1 MNLTFC
7 LLLALS
13 TSAYAQVTD
22 VSADLKRSSECM
34 FKVLQSVPG
43 VTKPRLG
50 WVRHD
55 GIVLPF
61 LEYEAS
67 EMSRWTGPTR
77 FTIHS
82 SPEDGMFFEAVLPG
96 VGPLD
101 THVTDAVIREWR
113 ARCFVQA
120 TYATD

>member
-1 MNLTFC
+1 VKLTVC
-7 LLLALS
+7 LLLALN
-13 TSAYAQVTD
+13 TSAYAQLTD

-34 FKVLQSVPG
+34 FKVLKSVPG

-50 WVRHD
+50 WVRHN

-61 LEYEAS
+61 LEYDAAES
-67 EMSRWTGPTR
+67 SRWSGPTR

-82 SPEDGMFFEAVLPG
+82 SPEDGMYFGAALPG

-113 ARCFVQA
+113 VQCFVQA
-120 TYATD
+120 TYTTG